1 MRALIAS
8 LAAGLSIV
16 GGVMSDAGAADI
28 KAQSRIVDVTVFPSG
43 AEVQRTAKLKV
54 PAGDHTLLFLD
65 LPSQTIASSVRVQGR
80 ATGGLEI
87 GSVDTRRI
95 RVPHADPA
103 AQESERRRIEQEIE
117 KLNDEKALIE
127 AASKAA
133 DKQLALVEKLTELPV
148 NPAPAGPQGGGPQPD
163 WNGLFALI
171 GQRAQDAQKAQI
183 EARMKT
189 REIDRKV
196 SDLQK
201 QLAALTPAPVERTEV
216 KVNVLARGDSEAE
229 LVIRY
234 QVASASWVPYYDA
247 RLATGSKT
255 DNPALTLVRRAS
267 IQQRTGEDWIDVGV
281 KLSTTR
287 PGSGSAA
294 PELYPVTVDFEPDM
308 PPPRP
313 VALPAPTMAPA
324 AESARSLRAKR
335 AAGGQSAEKMAEPV
349 AEQRAQIEAAAF
361 QAVFT
366 PPGKLTVMATGEQK
380 RVQLD
385 EASLAPTLVVR
396 TVPRVDP
403 KAYLYAKVSVPKETP
418 YLPGRIS
425 LFRDGT
431 FVGTGRLPQLAPGE
445 EHELGFGED
454 DAVRV
459 KHALVEEKRGESGI
473 ITSVKTDQRSFKIS
487 VKNQHQ
493 RAIQLTI
500 LDQIPVSNNQDI
512 KVELMTRTQPTRQ
525 NVEDRRG
532 VLAWES
538 KLEAGEER
546 VLEFGYKV
554 QWPAAKKVQYN

>member
-1 MRALIAS
+1 MA
-8 LAAGLSIV
+8 
-16 GGVMSDAGAADI
+16 DAEAADI
-28 KAQSRIVDVTVFPSG
+28 KSQSRIVDVTVFPSG
-43 AEVQRTAKLKV
+43 AEVQRTAKVKV

-65 LPSQTIASSVRVQGR
+65 LPAQTIASSVRVEGR
-80 ATGGLEI
+80 ASGGLEI

-103 AQESERRRIEQEIE
+103 AQESERRRLEEEIE
-117 KLNDEKALIE
+117 KLNDEKALLD
-127 AASKAA
+127 AATMAA
-133 DKQLALVEKLTELPV
+133 AKQLALVEKLTELPV
-148 NPAPAGPQGGGPQPD
+148 NPTPAGPQGGAGQPD
-163 WNGLFALI
+163 WNSIFTLI

-183 EARMKT
+183 DAQLKT
-189 REIDRKV
+189 RAIDRKIT
-196 SDLQK
+196 DLK
-201 QLAALTPAPVERTEV
+201 KKLASLAPAPVERTEV
-216 KVNVLARGDSEAE
+216 KVNVQARGDSEAD

-234 QVASASWVPYYDA
+234 QVSSASWVPYYDA

-255 DNPALTLVRRAS
+255 DAPALVLVRRAS
-267 IQQRTGEDWIDVGV
+267 IQQRTGEDWVDVGV

-294 PELYPVTVDFEPDM
+294 PELHPMIVDFQPDM

-313 VALPAPTMAPA
+313 VAMPAPAMAPA
-324 AESARSLRAKR
+324 AENARSLRAKR
-335 AAGGQSAEKMAEPV
+335 SMRGAVADKMAELV
-349 AEQRAQIEAAAF
+349 VEQRAQVDAAAF

-385 EASLAPTLVVR
+385 EVSLAPTLVVR
-396 TVPRVDP
+396 TVPRLNP
-403 KAYLYAKVSVPKETP
+403 KAYLYAKASVPKETP

-459 KHALVEEKRGESGI
+459 KHALVEEKRGESGL

-500 LDQIPVSNNQDI
+500 LDQIPASNNQDI
-512 KVELMTRTQPTRQ
+512 KVELLTRTPPSRQ

-532 VLAWES
+532 VLAWDQ